1 MIQAIE
7 ETAAF
12 LQSKGIINP
21 EIGIVL
27 GTGLNALAE
36 RMSVEVEV
44 SYHDIPNFVPATVAQ
59 HKGRLLYGTISG
71 KKVLLMQGRLHAYEG
86 HSFQQIT
93 FPIRVMKWLGVKTL
107 LLSNAAGG
115 LNLSYKKGDL
125 MLLTDHINLQNGNPL
140 IGKHYEEFGARFPDM
155 SQAYSEALG
164 QKIEAIAAKQ
174 NIGLHKGVYVVVTG
188 PMLETRAEYR
198 FLRMIGADVVGM
210 STVPEVI
217 VAHQMGV
224 TCAAISVVT
233 DECDPD
239 NLHPVNIDEIVA
251 AAQRAD
257 GLLANL
263 YSELIMQLQ

>member
-1 MIQAIE
+1 M
-7 ETAAF
+7 
-12 LQSKGIINP
+12 
-21 EIGIVL
+21 
-27 GTGLNALAE
+27 
-36 RMSVEVEV
+36 
-44 SYHDIPNFVPATVAQ
+44 
-59 HKGRLLYGTISG
+59 
-71 KKVLLMQGRLHAYEG
+71 
-86 HSFQQIT
+86 
-93 FPIRVMKWLGVKTL
+93 
-107 LLSNAAGG
+107 
-115 LNLSYKKGDL
+115 
-125 MLLTDHINLQNGNPL
+125 
-140 IGKHYEEFGARFPDM
+140 
-155 SQAYSEALG
+155 G

-239 NLHPVNIDEIVA
+239 NLKPVNIDEIVA
-251 AAQRAD
+251 AAKRAD